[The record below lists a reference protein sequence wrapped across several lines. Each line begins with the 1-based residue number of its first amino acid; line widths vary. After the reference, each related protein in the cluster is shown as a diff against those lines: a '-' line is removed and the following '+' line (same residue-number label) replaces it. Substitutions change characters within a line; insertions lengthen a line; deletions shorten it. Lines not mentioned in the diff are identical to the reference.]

1 MRLSQV
7 PSQSYKVAFNGH
19 RKKGLGRLGEVAF
32 LSCHKTSLVGLCP
45 LQMCGDSSISLLVSP
60 GSSDP
65 FYLPRTQAVET

>member
-7 PSQSYKVAFNGH
+7 PSQSYEVAFKGH

-32 LSCHKTSLVGLCP
+32 LFCHKTSLVGLCP
-45 LQMCGDSSISLLVSP
+45 LQTCGDSSISLLVSP

-65 FYLPRTQAVET
+65 FYLPHTQAVET